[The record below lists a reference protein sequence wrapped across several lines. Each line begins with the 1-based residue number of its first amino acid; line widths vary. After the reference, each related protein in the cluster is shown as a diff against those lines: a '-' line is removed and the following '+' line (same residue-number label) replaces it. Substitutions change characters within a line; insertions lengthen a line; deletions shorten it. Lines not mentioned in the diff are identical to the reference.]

1 LITSGLASLTG
12 APCESISLQPSTNGS
27 NREEAEVLDEDLIWA
42 RLLSSRTAGWLTL
55 IRIWVMLLSL
65 FRFAFKRF
73 PDGRFLRWW
82 HNEDRRGRVSPKRT
96 ATPARLLG
104 VRRT

>member
-1 LITSGLASLTG
+1 MGPWFRVVQSKVVLFKLFLLKKKIRTLLLFAPGLASLTG

-55 IRIWVMLLSL
+55 IRLW
-65 FRFAFKRF
+65 
-73 PDGRFLRWW
+73 
-82 HNEDRRGRVSPKRT
+82 
-96 ATPARLLG
+96 
-104 VRRT
+104 